1 MNQTADAITP
11 PQGSRGLRALAN
23 HPGVHVTQR
32 VLLAV
37 VGGYLLTEA
46 VVSLLA
52 ALLATLGMV
61 RTEAVVLSMM
71 LGFVIYLLLL
81 LWAFAEQRLVRL
93 WIVFGGGTA
102 LAMGAVYLAQTALSG
117 G

>member
-1 MNQTADAITP
+1 MTP
-11 PQGSRGLRALAN
+11 PRGSRGFRALGS

-52 ALLATLGMV
+52 AMLAAVGMV
-61 RTEAVVLSMM
+61 RSEAVVLSMM

-81 LWAFAEQRLVRL
+81 LWAFAERRLLRL
-93 WIVFGGGTA
+93 WIVFGGATA
-102 LAMGAVYLAQTALSG
+102 LAMGAVRLVQAALSAG